1 MLAKLKK
8 LVTSKQKRDPRKIAN
23 AHFTILNVTWL
34 KTCWNKIQNVPLFQF
49 MHHQVSFF
57 VQLSLNLSG
66 LLLIWFAPFCVQR
79 SLLSIVF
86 LSRLSHLHSN
96 VWMWCFDTRLVADAW
111 LSLRLLIY
119 LWVAVLDIVYVIVT
133 RKIDSQ
139 FQAMMDAVVPWRI
152 FKKRVPIFRQ
162 FWDSFSDQLKNTKLE
177 LAEKKTEAIF
187 FTWHF
192 DTKAQKI
199 EDL

>member
-1 MLAKLKK
+1 MQNFKK

-139 FQAMMDAVVPWRI
+139 FQATWWMLLFPGE
-152 FKKRVPIFRQ
+152 FSKRVPIFRQ

-177 LAEKKTEAIF
+177 LAEKKRKQSFLPDILI
-187 FTWHF
+187 
-192 DTKAQKI
+192 QKLKKN